1 MTKNCAPFLLSFQKF
16 FVPLSTRNKP
26 TESSRNSYRSYMMQI
41 FSKYETITL

>member
-26 TESSRNSYRSYMMQI
+26 NESSRNSNRSYMMQ
-41 FSKYETITL
+41 FFRNMKQ